1 MKRSNDPIGVPQ
13 VFKRRHFGTPE
24 SFTLTTTNYIV
35 VAVGLAIFSSHHKIN
50 WFFWVILGLLAVY
63 NAFSLRKNWSEFDKV
78 SIIAYVIGLA
88 GLPLL
93 FLMF

>member
-1 MKRSNDPIGVPQ
+1 MKRSSSPIGTPQ

-50 WFFWVILGLLAVY
+50 WFFWVVLGLLAVY
-63 NAFSLRKNWSEFDKV
+63 NVFSLRKNWSEFDKV
-78 SIIAYVIGLA
+78 SVIAYLIGLA
-88 GLPLL
+88 GLSLL
-93 FLMF
+93 FLLF